1 MGRLPLPQ
9 CLASLLHQLRR
20 LAKEPICLPV
30 CNAFTL
36 TPFRYY
42 GYIYIYIIC
51 SIRICCVDDGVR
63 PANEEYAQHLRGLVD
78 RILHSLSVE
87 LGLVGGML
95 KAAVGGDE
103 LEYLLKINYYP
114 PCPRPDLVLG
124 VVAHTDLSALTILL
138 PNDVPG
144 LQVFMD
150 DHWFDVTYVPGAL
163 VVHIGDQ
170 VEVRIIYLCYLSFC
184 VHRLF
189 VSSKVG
195 N

>member
-1 MGRLPLPQ
+1 M
-9 CLASLLHQLRR
+9 C
-20 LAKEPICLPV
+20 
-30 CNAFTL
+30 
-36 TPFRYY
+36 Y
-42 GYIYIYIIC
+42 
-51 SIRICCVDDGVR
+51 VDGGSVR

-87 LGLVGGML
+87 LGSVGGIL

-124 VVAHTDLSALTILL
+124 LVAHTDLSALTILL

-150 DHWFDVTYVPGAL
+150 DHWFDMKYVPRAL
-163 VVHIGDQ
+163 VVHVGDQ
-170 VEVRIIYLCYLSFC
+170 VEVRTIYL
-184 VHRLF
+184 
-189 VSSKVG
+189 
-195 N
+195 